1 MTDRGK
7 PALPWFEYRPDGP
20 VRSLDANLPN
30 SDEVCDACG
39 GSETF
44 WDILKIADI
53 PWHPD
58 FMNQIE
64 PNHQHSWNLM
74 KLSWSIKH
82 LQILFDLQHWVAC
95 EVPRPHSSSELVV
108 PVKRTFIHYESCR
121 LVHEHQKHSK
131 RQEGHEVLWATVA
144 LWMLSSTCNFFIFFI
159 WFHLSAYDRMQ
170 KEFISHLL
178 VAPGSRFN
186 GRMLEYVRTADISR
200 SSQLLGHGA
209 PPGLPTQRWDV
220 AWLALLWKSLTEFCI
235 RIYLYMDRYG

>member
-7 PALPWFEYRPDGP
+7 PALTCFEYRPDGP

-39 GSETF
+39 GSET
-44 WDILKIADI
+44 ATNS
-53 PWHPD
+53 WHPMTSR
-58 FMNQIE
+58 FHESNWTKPSTLLKSYEIVMK
-64 PNHQHSWNLM
+64 HQTSPD
-74 KLSWSIKH
+74 S
-82 LQILFDLQHWVAC
+82 FDLQHWVAC
-95 EVPRPHSSSELVV
+95 EVPRHTPALNLLCQWSGPLFTMNLVA
-108 PVKRTFIHYESCR
+108 SCR
-121 LVHEHQKHSK
+121 LLHEHQKHSK
-131 RQEGHEVLWATVA
+131 RQEGHEVLCATVA
-144 LWMLSSTCNFFIFFI
+144 LWMLSSTCNFFILFI

-200 SSQLLGHGA
+200 SSQLLGRGA

-220 AWLALLWKSLTEFCI
+220 AWLALLWKSLTEFCK
-235 RIYLYMDRYG
+235 RIYLYMNRYG